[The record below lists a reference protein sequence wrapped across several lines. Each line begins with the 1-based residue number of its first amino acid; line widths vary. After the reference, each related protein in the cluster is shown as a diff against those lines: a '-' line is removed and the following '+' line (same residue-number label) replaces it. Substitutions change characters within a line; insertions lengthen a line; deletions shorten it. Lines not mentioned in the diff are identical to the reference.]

1 MALPKI
7 SAPRFGLTLPS
18 NGKRIS
24 FRPFLVKEEKML
36 LMAAQSE
43 DMLDMIDAVKDV
55 ISSCLINPDETID
68 VEKLPYFDLE
78 YIFLNIRAKSI
89 GEVVKLE
96 YRHTGGVN
104 YQGIKCEA
112 VTPVEVNLETV
123 NVIKEDDHTK
133 TIQLDDNLG
142 LELRYPTVT
151 DVRMVSEGAD
161 EIEMLA
167 KCIVSVYDS
176 DSVYEPDNLQDSL
189 DFIESLN
196 NAQFTKI
203 MRFIETMPKLKHTFT
218 YTCVGC
224 GQEDTV
230 TLQGMSDFF

>member
-7 SAPRFGLTLPS
+7 ATPKFGLELPS
-18 NGKRIS
+18 TGKRVT

-36 LMAAQSE
+36 LMAASSDDQLS
-43 DMLDMIDAVKDV
+43 MIDAVKEV
-55 ISSCLINPDETID
+55 INSCMENVE

-89 GEVVKLE
+89 GEIVKLE

-104 YQGIKCEA
+104 YQGIKCET
-112 VTPVEVNLETV
+112 VTPVGINLEEVKVVKDPLHTSK
-123 NVIKEDDHTK
+123 IK
-133 TIQLDDNLG
+133 LDDTLG
-142 LELRYPTVT
+142 MEMRYPTIN
-151 DVRMVSEGAD
+151 DVKQVSEGKD

-167 KCIVSVYDS
+167 KCVLSVYDE
-176 DSVYEPDNLQDSL
+176 DNVYEPDNLKDSV

-196 NAQFTKI
+196 SSQFAKI
-203 MRFIETMPKLKHTFT
+203 MDFINTMPKLKHTFK
-218 YTCVGC
+218 YRCKGC

-230 TLQGMSDFF
+230 TLEGMADFF